1 MILLDEGEEKT
12 RESVNADGQV
22 VSEVLRK
29 GMKPQQVESE
39 LARLASGKNVALRKM
54 LRWKIRY
61 FTDGAVLGSRKFVDE
76 FFARC
81 PERFG
86 PKRKNGARKMR
97 GKAAGAGDA
106 LWSARDLRKGIV

>member
-39 LARLASGKNVALRKM
+39 MARLASGKNVALRKM

-61 FTDGAVLGSRKFVDE
+61 FTDSGVLGSRAFVE
-76 FFARC
+76 AMFTQCR
-81 PERFG
+81 ERFG
-86 PKRKNGARKMR
+86 SKRKSGARKMR
-97 GKAAGAGDA
+97 GRGALAGDL
-106 LWSARDLRKGIV
+106 LWTERDLRVRLE